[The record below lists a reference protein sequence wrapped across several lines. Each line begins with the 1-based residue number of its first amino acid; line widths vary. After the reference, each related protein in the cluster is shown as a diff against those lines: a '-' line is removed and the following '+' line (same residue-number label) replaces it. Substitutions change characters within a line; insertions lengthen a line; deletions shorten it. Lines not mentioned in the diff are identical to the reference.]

1 MLKFA
6 LIHPRTVKSDLKRR
20 GAICAGPDRM
30 MEND

>member
-6 LIHPRTVKSDLKRR
+6 LIHSRTVKSDFKRR
-20 GAICAGPDRM
+20 GAIDADPDRM